1 MRITIAERLEAME
14 IAVSLVEG
22 SKPKGST
29 ALWEA
34 TKIMYGKILSHVDIS
49 EVVSHKDIGEK
60 DDGGFLSGDIEEPKE
75 QKPLGLSSDMFS
87 GQS

>member
-14 IAVSLVEG
+14 MAISFISLVEG
-22 SKPKGST
+22 SKPRGST

-49 EVVSHKDIGEK
+49 EQHVGTETPIVTT
-60 DDGGFLSGDIEEPKE
+60 LTNKE
-75 QKPLGLSSDMFS
+75 DSRQKPLGLSSDMFS